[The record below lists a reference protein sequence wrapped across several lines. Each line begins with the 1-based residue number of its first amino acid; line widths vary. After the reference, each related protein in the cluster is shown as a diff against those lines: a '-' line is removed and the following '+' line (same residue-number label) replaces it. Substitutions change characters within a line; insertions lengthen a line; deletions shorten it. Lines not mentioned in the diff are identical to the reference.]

1 MRPNTKGNSRQL
13 PTLSAHSHLLPL
25 KKSTLLAGF
34 SPTAAPLSSESLGC
48 FRPPF
53 TNIRRPL
60 LNLINCHNQ
69 YPNAININPTP
80 THVSTTYPAPI
91 FADSPMSAPSS
102 LTLSSAMLAPT
113 VPRSPL
119 STRNARAAPERTV
132 LAKRVGRSRRGMR
145 KRARTEVSRERPVR
159 PRPTMRSAV
168 KALRT
173 VLSLSMESW
182 MSEVKPRSRRETSKG
197 PTRREWSRRVEML

>member
-1 MRPNTKGNSRQL
+1 M
-13 PTLSAHSHLLPL
+13 
-25 KKSTLLAGF
+25 
-34 SPTAAPLSSESLGC
+34 
-48 FRPPF
+48 
-53 TNIRRPL
+53 
-60 LNLINCHNQ
+60 
-69 YPNAININPTP
+69 
-80 THVSTTYPAPI
+80 
-91 FADSPMSAPSS
+91 
-102 LTLSSAMLAPT
+102 
-113 VPRSPL
+113 
-119 STRNARAAPERTV
+119 